1 MNQAEEAWLKE
12 LYQKNAP
19 KLYQVAFRR
28 LEDTEEAQN
37 IVQEAFLA
45 LLEKFD
51 LVRSHPNPAG
61 WLMKAVRYLILQSLD
76 EKQNRTGHEVELDE
90 QITQLGVSNG
100 QMLSLRDLL
109 PPGLTLRE
117 QNLLV
122 WFYED
127 GLTYEEIS
135 YRLKIPILTCRTQM
149 FRAKKHYKKL
159 SEQENDF
166 LELM

>member
-122 WFYED
+122 
-127 GLTYEEIS
+127 
-135 YRLKIPILTCRTQM
+135 
-149 FRAKKHYKKL
+149 
-159 SEQENDF
+159 
-166 LELM
+166 